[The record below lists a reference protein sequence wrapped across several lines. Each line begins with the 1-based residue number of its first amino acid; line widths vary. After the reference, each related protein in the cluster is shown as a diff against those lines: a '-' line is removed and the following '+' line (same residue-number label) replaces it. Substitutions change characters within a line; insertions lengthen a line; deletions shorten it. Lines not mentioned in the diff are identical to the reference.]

1 MQALRW
7 RPVRRMLL
15 GICLA
20 LAPLFLP
27 PYVLLE
33 ICDWLPVEYEYGSN
47 GVKSKSDPNES
58 HVHLVDHYKKI
69 MLING
74 VHRSVRT
81 ILERREAEM
90 EAKRLK

>member
-1 MQALRW
+1 
-7 RPVRRMLL
+7 MLL

-20 LAPLFLP
+20 FAQLFLP
-27 PYVLLE
+27 PYDLLE
-33 ICDWLPVEYEYGSN
+33 ICDWLPVEYEYGPTDA
-47 GVKSKSDPNES
+47 KSKSDPNES
-58 HVHLVDHYKKI
+58 HLHLVEHYKKI

-81 ILERREAEM
+81 ILERREAEL